1 MHWSSIFA
9 LKKTS
14 AFWLKHW
21 LSYQP
26 VRRWYRK
33 NFTIHGLSLLLQK
46 KEVESAPST
55 STEKESSQTSLKES
69 VDEDR
74 IPIYAEQDEFRDEND
89 RESDGS
95 GSSREDARHLL
106 MRSRKLTSK
115 VVKVS
120 R

>member
-1 MHWSSIFA
+1 MKF
-9 LKKTS
+9 LT
-14 AFWLKHW
+14 
-21 LSYQP
+21 
-26 VRRWYRK
+26 RE
-33 NFTIHGLSLLLQK
+33 NFTFTVLCTQVRTWTLLLLQK
-46 KEVESAPST
+46 KEVESVPLS
-55 STEKESSQTSLKES
+55 STEKEPAKTSHKEP

-106 MRSRKLTSK
+106 TRSRKLTSK
-115 VVKVS
+115 VVKVT

>member
-1 MHWSSIFA
+1 MVQ
-9 LKKTS
+9 KK
-14 AFWLKHW
+14 
-21 LSYQP
+21 
-26 VRRWYRK
+26 
-33 NFTIHGLSLLLQK
+33 FTIHGLSLLLQK

-106 MRSRKLTSK
+106 TRSRKLTSK